1 VRHSSAPPATSSSSG
16 DGASDGVLDALLN
29 VAAQNEFQRV
39 RRQTAIAY
47 AIAATGVP
55 LYSGLDVLFGSLDP
69 HWHLPT
75 TLAMRFAVA
84 FVLAV
89 GALRLRR
96 AATTLREVDF
106 WILSAPVTLTGGNA
120 CLMMVTGMIES
131 PYASGLL
138 LVATGYAFVPQHYR
152 RAIGTGVFATLIFP
166 ALYLGWAFIGG
177 PPAMLEPLPLARL
190 GTLVSIHGTTVAVLI
205 AAAHV
210 LWALRQEIVE
220 ARSIGRYKIRRRIGR
235 GGMGEVWAAWDE
247 TLKRDVALKLL
258 RTDRQDAV
266 AVARFELE
274 VRATTQL
281 THPNTVRV
289 FDFGATEDGVS
300 YYAMELLEGEPL
312 SALLQ
317 REGDLRPARAVWI
330 GTQVARALAEAHARG
345 IVHRDIKPEN
355 IFITRAGDEPDHA
368 KVLDF
373 GIARLSTSLSG
384 LTETGIVGT
393 PQYLA
398 PELLL
403 GEKAGP
409 AVDVYGLGVVLFQ
422 MLTGALPFA
431 AEDGRAL
438 LLARL
443 AIEPRGVRDLAP
455 EVPEAL
461 AAVVR
466 HALARQPV
474 DRLPDGRALADALT
488 ATGLIDAYRPNGM
501 LTARFGAGLDSDPNA
516 ETREAI
522 PNPALVDTQ
531 R

>member
-1 VRHSSAPPATSSSSG
+1 
-16 DGASDGVLDALLN
+16 
-29 VAAQNEFQRV
+29 
-39 RRQTAIAY
+39 
-47 AIAATGVP
+47 
-55 LYSGLDVLFGSLDP
+55 
-69 HWHLPT
+69 
-75 TLAMRFAVA
+75 
-84 FVLAV
+84 
-89 GALRLRR
+89 
-96 AATTLREVDF
+96 
-106 WILSAPVTLTGGNA
+106 
-120 CLMMVTGMIES
+120 
-131 PYASGLL
+131 
-138 LVATGYAFVPQHYR
+138 
-152 RAIGTGVFATLIFP
+152 
-166 ALYLGWAFIGG
+166 
-177 PPAMLEPLPLARL
+177 
-190 GTLVSIHGTTVAVLI
+190 
-205 AAAHV
+205 
-210 LWALRQEIVE
+210 
-220 ARSIGRYKIRRRIGR
+220 
-235 GGMGEVWAAWDE
+235 MGEVWAAWDE
-247 TLKRDVALKLL
+247 TLKREVALKLL

-330 GTQVARALAEAHARG
+330 GAQVARALAEAHARG

-373 GIARLSTSLSG
+373 GIARLSSAAGG
-384 LTETGIVGT
+384 LTQDGIVGT

-455 EVPEAL
+455 EVPEVL
-461 AAVVR
+461 ANVVR
-466 HALARQPV
+466 HALARQPD

-488 ATGLIDAYRPNGM
+488 ATGLIDGYRPSGSS
-501 LTARFGAGLDSDPNA
+501 LVRFVGGADSDPTA

-522 PNPALVDTQ
+522 PNPALIDTH